1 MISPL
6 FLMNPVALV
15 SRAPSFFP
23 AATPAQAVHDK
34 ESPLITYLRHLPKT
48 KNSSNGLATVMLLGA
63 SALAAPNS

>member
-15 SRAPSFFP
+15 SRTPSFFT

-34 ESPLITYLRHLPKT
+34 ESPLITTFRYLPKT
-48 KNSSNGLATVMLLGA
+48 KILIFQRFGNRDALGSFSIGCA
-63 SALAAPNS
+63 K